1 MGNTPRVGL
10 TVTRGRDRDHP
21 KNRFYIACLEE
32 AGAEVVVLHS
42 GMKRDWEQMA
52 RLLQGLVLGGGGDVH
67 PRRYGMSLNGTYRH
81 SIDEERDALEF
92 YLVRA
97 FLARDLPILG
107 ICRGI
112 QVLNVA
118 FGGGLCQHIPGHAHR
133 NGGNLLVHEV
143 RVRPES
149 RLWAALGRVERLP
162 VNSHHHQAIT
172 PDMLAPALLPTAW
185 AMPDQNVIEG
195 IESINH
201 HWVVGVQWH
210 PERVH
215 EFPAASQEAQR
226 RLFQSFVRVTRERSI
241 RV

>member
-1 MGNTPRVGL
+1 MGNRPRVGL
-10 TVTRGRDRDHP
+10 TVTRGRDKNHP

-42 GMKRDWEQMA
+42 GMGPDWEDVA
-52 RLLQGLVLGGGGDVH
+52 RSLQGLVLGGGGDVH

-81 SIDEERDALEF
+81 SIDEERDALELS
-92 YLVRA
+92 LVRD

-118 FGGGLCQHIPGHAHR
+118 FGGRLHQHVLGHAR
-133 NGGNLLVHEV
+133 RDGGPPLVHEV
-143 RVRPES
+143 RIRPGS
-149 RLWAALGRVERLP
+149 RLWDALGRVESLP

-172 PDMLAPALLPTAW
+172 PDMLAPSLLPTAW
-185 AMPDQNVIEG
+185 AVPDQNVIEG
-195 IESINH
+195 VESMNH

-226 RLFQSFVRVTRERSI
+226 RLFQSFVRATQERPI